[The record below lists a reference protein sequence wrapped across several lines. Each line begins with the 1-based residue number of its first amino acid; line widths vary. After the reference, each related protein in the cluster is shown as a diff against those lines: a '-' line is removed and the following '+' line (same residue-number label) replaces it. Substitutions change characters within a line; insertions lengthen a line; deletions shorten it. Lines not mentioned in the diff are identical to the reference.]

1 VVSREPR
8 RFNTAQRIALYLAA
22 DGRCEICG
30 TELERGWHGDHITPY
45 SVGGPTDVINGQALC
60 PTCNLKKG
68 STMPL
73 SPRAW
78 QRRFIAKYHAHTGA
92 DFLCVAC
99 PGAGKTHAA
108 AYVTA
113 DLLRDGVIDR
123 VLIVVPGSTLRGQWA
138 KTFSEHGIRI
148 DASTMNDKTDHHPRY
163 WRGELDTQDGQPVH
177 GWVITYQSL
186 AANPEYHRIL
196 NSRKRT
202 LVILDEVHHLG
213 DEGAWGKSA
222 EEALSVCVRR
232 ISLSGTPFRSD
243 NSKIPFATY
252 YPRGHEKAGWV
263 RFTDDDQL
271 GPFPAGF
278 DYSYGV
284 ALSEKPAP
292 VRPAIFEMY
301 DSDVSWF
308 DAKAFKDRT
317 VRLSQENLTKN
328 LRRKANR
335 MVLDPAGQ
343 WLEEALRAADER
355 LTSVRSEG
363 DADAKG
369 LVVCLD
375 TEHAH
380 AVAQVLARVTGVRAV
395 PVAASR
401 DEDGAD
407 SSGHAKNVI
416 EAFKGSRDRWIV
428 AVAMVSEGVDIPKL
442 RVGVYATNKR
452 TELFFRQVLGRLVRV
467 RADLPEDVDQTAYM
481 FVPKEEAIVA
491 LADAVTREIGDGVM
505 ASLDIDEEEDEPR
518 ERSESSGQGNLF
530 VDQFQGAT
538 GEAGGFLLPGS
549 GTFDHEQV
557 TRIAAEAGRAP
568 GVVLDVLQAAQRSGL
583 TFGSGFGQP
592 SSTIPQQSQ
601 AVPSEPWEVRARAR
615 RASLDKAVKQIAGKR
630 LRSQGGGDFSL
641 MMRHVWSELKK
652 RSGVADLRRADIAEL
667 DKAVAVAREMWA
679 AS

>member
-1 VVSREPR
+1 
-8 RFNTAQRIALYLAA
+8 
-22 DGRCEICG
+22 
-30 TELERGWHGDHITPY
+30 
-45 SVGGPTDVINGQALC
+45 
-60 PTCNLKKG
+60 
-68 STMPL
+68 MPL

-78 QRRFIAKYHAHTGA
+78 QRRFIAKYHAHTGT

-99 PGAGKTHAA
+99 PGAGKTHGA
-108 AYVTA
+108 AYITA

-148 DASTMNDKTDHHPRY
+148 DGSTMNDKTDHHPRY
-163 WRGELDTQDGQPVH
+163 WRGEIDAQDGHPVQ
-177 GWVITYQSL
+177 GWAITYHSL
-186 AANPEYHRIL
+186 DANPEYHRVL

-222 EEALSVCVRR
+222 EEALSVCTRR
-232 ISLSGTPFRSD
+232 LSLSGTPFRSD
-243 NSKIPFATY
+243 NAKIPFATY

-263 RFTDDDQL
+263 RFTDDDHL
-271 GPFPAGF
+271 GPFAAGF

-292 VRPAIFEMY
+292 VRPAVFEMY

-355 LTSVRSEG
+355 LTSVQVEG

-380 AVAQVLARVTGVRAV
+380 DVAQVLARVTGVRTV
-395 PVAASR
+395 PVAASKG
-401 DEDGAD
+401 EDGTD
-407 SSGHAKNVI
+407 SSKQAGAAI
-416 EAFKGSRDRWIV
+416 EAFKNSRDRWIV

-467 RADLPEDVDQTAYM
+467 REDLPRDVDQTAYM
-481 FVPKEEAIVA
+481 FVPKEEGIVA

-505 ASLDIDEEEDEPR
+505 ASLDVDDEDDQTRDRGEG
-518 ERSESSGQGNLF
+518 SSQGSLF
-530 VDQFQGAT
+530 ADQFQGAT
-538 GEAGGFLLPGS
+538 GEAAGFLLPGS

-557 TRIAAEAGRAP
+557 SRIAAEAGHAP
-568 GVVLDVLQAAQRSGL
+568 GIVLGVLQAAQRTGI
-583 TFGSGFGQP
+583 TFGPGFGHP
-592 SSTIPQQSQ
+592 SPTVPQQQ
-601 AVPSEPWEVRARAR
+601 AQAAPEEPWEVRARAR

-630 LRSQGGGDFSL
+630 MRNQGGGDFGP
-641 MMRHVWSELKK
+641 MMQHVWSELKK
-652 RSGVADLRRADIAEL
+652 RSGIADLRRADIPEL

-679 AS
+679 AL